1 MSPSAVV
8 VTRAEK
14 KQRTRNQLR
23 SRARELFSKQG
34 FAATQVGD
42 IAKAARVA
50 HGTFYV
56 HYASKEELLDE
67 LLLEFNQ
74 ALVEKLERAW
84 KPDATSSPHGT
95 AAKLAEICLDHWH
108 KERGLVLAFAQRAG
122 MDGRIESLRDGINP
136 QVAEMLGK
144 RLTAVAEQL
153 GRSLPDADLLAQ
165 ALLGMWMR
173 VGLQYLFGKVSRTRA
188 VEILSMLSVGAL
200 GAAFPTL
207 SRPS

>member
-8 VTRAEK
+8 LTRAEK
-14 KQRTRNQLR
+14 KQRTRSQLR
-23 SRARELFSKQG
+23 TRARELFSKKG
-34 FAATQVGD
+34 FASTQVGD
-42 IAKAARVA
+42 IAKAAGVA

-56 HYASKEELLDE
+56 HFASKEELLDE
-67 LLLEFNQ
+67 LLLQFNQ
-74 ALVEKLERAW
+74 GLVAKLERAW
-84 KPDATSSPHGT
+84 KPDSAENPHRT

-108 KERGLVLAFAQRAG
+108 AERGLVLAFAQRAG
-122 MDGRIESLRDGINP
+122 MDGNIESLRDGINP
-136 QVAEMLGK
+136 QVAAMLAT

-153 GRSLPDADLLAQ
+153 GRSLPDAELLAQ
-165 ALLGMWMR
+165 ALLGMWTR

-188 VEILSMLSVGAL
+188 VEVLAMLSVGAL